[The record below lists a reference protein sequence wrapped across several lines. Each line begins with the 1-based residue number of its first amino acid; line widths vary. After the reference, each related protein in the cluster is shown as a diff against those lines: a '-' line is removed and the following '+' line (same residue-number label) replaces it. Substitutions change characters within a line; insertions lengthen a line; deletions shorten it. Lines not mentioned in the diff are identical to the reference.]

1 MPKEDSKA
9 IRSERMDLPSDRPS
23 QEAFANAL
31 DSGRLS
37 LDENAYNY
45 VGDFMYMGPNAKGRA
60 TFQHKL
66 TRQYLK
72 DQDPTIVSLFPE
84 PLSGPWSK

>member
-1 MPKEDSKA
+1 MSTH
-9 IRSERMDLPSDRPS
+9 SERMDLPSDRSS

-45 VGDFMYMGPNAKGRA
+45 VGDFMCMGPNINGRPM
-60 TFQHKL
+60 FKHRL

-72 DQDPTIVSLFPE
+72 E
-84 PLSGPWSK
+84 

>member
-1 MPKEDSKA
+1 MNTH
-9 IRSERMDLPSDRPS
+9 SERMDLPSDSPS

-45 VGDFMYMGPNAKGRA
+45 VGDFMYMGRVTYADGSRA
-60 TFQHKL
+60 AFKHKL

-72 DQDPTIVSLFPE
+72 E
-84 PLSGPWSK
+84 

>member
-1 MPKEDSKA
+1 MSTH
-9 IRSERMDLPSDRPS
+9 SERLDLPSDSPS
-23 QEAFANAL
+23 QEAFANALDAL

-45 VGDFMYMGPNAKGRA
+45 VGDFMYMGRVTYADGSRA
-60 TFQHKL
+60 TFKHKM

-72 DQDPTIVSLFPE
+72 
-84 PLSGPWSK
+84 G

>member
-1 MPKEDSKA
+1 MPKEHNKA

-45 VGDFMYMGPNAKGRA
+45 VGDFMHMGPNAKGRA
-60 TFQHKL
+60 TFKHKL
-66 TRQYLK
+66 TRQDLNDILEVE
-72 DQDPTIVSLFPE
+72 DQPGGNSQ
-84 PLSGPWSK
+84 